1 MPRRSLRSVSGNA
14 TPAKPTIVHTT
25 ISHHSAKRPR
35 QTPTKSKYFAS
46 NKTNLVEPKEESDD
60 DSASAAP
67 STVDDEASGYEDED
81 ATASEPTSEEEN
93 AYSESDAPP
102 AKRRKPTPKSTP
114 KASTAATS
122 TPTSTK
128 STKGQE
134 LWRPG
139 VKTGLA
145 PGTQVIID
153 KPKARPAGLTPYK
166 SHTIHPNT
174 LHFLTDLAE
183 NNDREWFKMHDPDYR
198 TSWSDF
204 TSFLEVLQEKL
215 IDADETI
222 PELPTKDIVFRVYRD
237 IRFSKDPTPY
247 KAHFSAAWSRTGRK
261 GPYAAYYVQIKPGG
275 ASFIGGG
282 LWCPEAQ
289 PVAKLRRDIDRKP
302 HKIKAVLLDEGLRKE
317 FFDGIPADEAKAVK
331 AFTACNAGNAL
342 KSKPKGFEAD
352 HKDISLLRLK
362 NFTVGRKLRDEEVLG
377 EKGMD
382 RIAYLLSKLVPFVRF
397 HFACSRCWCLL
408 TCCR

>member
-1 MPRRSLRSVSGNA
+1 MPRKYLRSVSGNT
-14 TPAKPTIVHTT
+14 TPARPVVSHTT
-25 ISHHSAKRPR
+25 ISQHSAKRPR
-35 QTPTKSKYFAS
+35 ATPTKSQYFAHD
-46 NKTNLVEPKEESDD
+46 KTKYIEPKEESDD
-60 DSASAAP
+60 DSVSAAP
-67 STVDDEASGYEDED
+67 STVDHEGSGYEDED
-81 ATASEPTSEEEN
+81 VTASEPTSEEED

-102 AKRRKPTPKSTP
+102 AKRRKHTPKSTP
-114 KASTAATS
+114 KPVAGVTS
-122 TPTSTK
+122 APTSTK

-139 VKTGLA
+139 IKTGLA

-153 KPKARPAGLTPYK
+153 KPKARPAGKVPYK
-166 SHTIHPNT
+166 DNTIHPNT
-174 LHFLTDLAE
+174 MLFLSDLVE

-204 TSFLEVLQEKL
+204 TSFLEGLQERL
-215 IDADETI
+215 IALDETI

-247 KAHFSAAWSRTGRK
+247 KAHFAAAWSRTGRK

-275 ASFIGGG
+275 SFVGGG

-302 HKIKAVLLDEGLRKE
+302 HKIKAVLMDEGLRNE
-317 FFDGIPADEAKAVK
+317 FFDGLPANEAKAVK
-331 AFTACNAGNAL
+331 AFTAGNAGNAL
-342 KSKPKGFEAD
+342 KSKPKGFDAD
-352 HKDISLLRLK
+352 HKNISLLRLK
-362 NFTVGRKLRDEEVLG
+362 NFTVGRKLKDEEVVG

-382 RIAYLLSKLVPFVRF
+382 RIAYLLSKLVPFVSSPF
-397 HFACSRCWCLL
+397 STCSPGVS
-408 TCCR
+408 